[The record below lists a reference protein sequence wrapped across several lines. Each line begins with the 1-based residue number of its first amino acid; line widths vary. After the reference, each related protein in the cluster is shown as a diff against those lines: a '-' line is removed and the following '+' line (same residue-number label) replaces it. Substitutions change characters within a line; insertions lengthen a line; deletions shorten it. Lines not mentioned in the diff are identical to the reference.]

1 MARAYRLS
9 ALAFIIRSPQMR
21 PYRFAG
27 LSASLLL
34 ALSIA
39 IPSPAPHAAEFDELT
54 EIAKLE
60 ALKKQIAEDRRA
72 TAEAN
77 NKVAK
82 AEATDP
88 AALDAAIAA
97 SKSQEATSEATSEIA
112 RLKAYKDVFGDTKG
126 ADIDGSIT
134 INADTN
140 TVMLQ
145 SRQGGI
151 LAVREAASELCEA
164 LKNNRA
170 LMEATTAQGKQIVP
184 ISEARLA
191 QIVAAKLRSLQFD
204 ALYQAILAVSA
215 PDGLAGR
222 EETPPPE
229 KPGKSLEELIRE
241 TVPYSL
247 PGAIAGLQQIGGL
260 ASELDKVA
268 GAFRTTKTFT
278 LDTPTTA
285 RADLFE
291 SRLGACSGVID
302 SHSLT
307 RLGDRERL
315 SGALAEHFK
324 KLQVMQAFV
333 VTVAAERQRFN
344 ALSQRKQTDAL
355 NRQISLKEALAA
367 KVSGVSGT
375 DEALAQDL
383 ALAAMERVFAA
394 QPLMTYSLAIQDIQI
409 KKDRFLLGDKLTF
422 QGTAEVVY
430 QITDPRGVILD
441 GDAISVT
448 SKAYDTAS
456 TFSVNALSN
465 AD

>member
-1 MARAYRLS
+1 
-9 ALAFIIRSPQMR
+9 
-21 PYRFAG
+21 
-27 LSASLLL
+27 
-34 ALSIA
+34 
-39 IPSPAPHAAEFDELT
+39 
-54 EIAKLE
+54 
-60 ALKKQIAEDRRA
+60 
-72 TAEAN
+72 
-77 NKVAK
+77 
-82 AEATDP
+82 
-88 AALDAAIAA
+88 
-97 SKSQEATSEATSEIA
+97 
-112 RLKAYKDVFGDTKG
+112 
-126 ADIDGSIT
+126 
-134 INADTN
+134 
-140 TVMLQ
+140 
-145 SRQGGI
+145 
-151 LAVREAASELCEA
+151 
-164 LKNNRA
+164 
-170 LMEATTAQGKQIVP
+170 
-184 ISEARLA
+184 
-191 QIVAAKLRSLQFD
+191 
-204 ALYQAILAVSA
+204 
-215 PDGLAGR
+215 
-222 EETPPPE
+222 
-229 KPGKSLEELIRE
+229 
-241 TVPYSL
+241 
-247 PGAIAGLQQIGGL
+247 L

-355 NRQISLKEALAA
+355 NRQISLKEALA
-367 KVSGVSGT
+367 GVSGT